1 MPFKNMN
8 LTDNINS
15 FIHSTWEIIG
25 ETGIQFVKVR
35 LGKMDK
41 EQCQEHYRN
50 IEALSDG
57 INAFSQICTINSV
70 NDTNGCKVSM
80 AHNTNST
87 IFITKPF
94 SFLFSSI

>member
-8 LTDNINS
+8 STDNINN

-25 ETGIQFVKVR
+25 DTGIQFVKVG

-41 EQCQEHYRN
+41 EQCQEHYKN
-50 IEALSDG
+50 IDGLSDG

-70 NDTNGCKVSM
+70 KDTNGCKVSM
-80 AHNTNST
+80 TRKTHST
-87 IFITKPF
+87 IVITKPF
-94 SFLFSSI
+94 FFLFSSI